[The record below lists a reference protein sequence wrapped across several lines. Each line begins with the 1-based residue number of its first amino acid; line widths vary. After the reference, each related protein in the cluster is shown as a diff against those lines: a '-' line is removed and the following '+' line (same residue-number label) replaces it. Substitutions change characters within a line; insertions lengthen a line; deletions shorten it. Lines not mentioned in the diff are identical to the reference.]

1 MKSRI
6 INKDE
11 VLKSVTKMLAD
22 KNLVRSYLKG
32 KISIETITEQG
43 IRFAKL
49 V

>member
-1 MKSRI
+1 MKTRI

-32 KISIETITEQG
+32 KTSIKTITEQG

>member
-1 MKSRI
+1 MKTRI

-11 VLKSVTKMLAD
+11 VLKTVTKMLAD

>member
-1 MKSRI
+1 MKTRI

>member
-1 MKSRI
+1 MKTRI

-11 VLKSVTKMLAD
+11 VLKSVTKMLAN